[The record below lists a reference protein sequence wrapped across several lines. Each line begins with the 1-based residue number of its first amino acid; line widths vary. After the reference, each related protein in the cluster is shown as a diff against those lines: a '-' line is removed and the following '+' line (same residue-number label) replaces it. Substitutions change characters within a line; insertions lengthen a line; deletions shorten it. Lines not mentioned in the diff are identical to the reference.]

1 MSSYIIGLIAIVV
14 GIILILK
21 TEWFVENFGSIAWAE
36 EHLGTEGGT
45 RIMYKLIGLSMII
58 LSVMGMTGLLGE
70 IIIGTFG
77 PLFGVR

>member
-70 IIIGTFG
+70 IIIGIFG

>member
-1 MSSYIIGLIAIVV
+1 MSSYVIGIIAIVV

-45 RIMYKLIGLSMII
+45 RIMYKLIGLAMII
-58 LSVMGMTGLLGE
+58 LSVMGMTGMLGE
-70 IIIGTFG
+70 IIISIFG